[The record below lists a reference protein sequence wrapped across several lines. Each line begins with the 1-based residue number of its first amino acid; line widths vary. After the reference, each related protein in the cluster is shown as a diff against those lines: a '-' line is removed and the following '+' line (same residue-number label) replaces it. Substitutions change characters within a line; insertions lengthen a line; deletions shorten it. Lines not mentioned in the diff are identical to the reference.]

1 LHIAKCFRQSE
12 RTSTSDQPFF
22 FCFVFITQLFSI
34 AIFVHESGVE
44 FSQTINEGVKL
55 LLRRQ
60 EGRPE
65 VPGPFL
71 LSKARTRNHA
81 DAGGIKHGQAIE
93 TVRLLASCL
102 GSLNSLLGQP
112 DLREGIHGSLGL
124 VAGHTLHLVEA
135 INKFLGPPL
144 QGLWK
149 GEQKQKE
156 EKTRKVVGKES
167 G

>member
-1 LHIAKCFRQSE
+1 MISGRRA
-12 RTSTSDQPFF
+12 TPVVFF
-22 FCFVFITQLFSI
+22 FPSVVFSI

-44 FSQTINEGVKL
+44 FGQTINERVKL
-55 LLRRQ
+55 LFRGQ

-71 LSKARTRNHA
+71 LPKARTRNHTHS
-81 DAGGIKHGQAIE
+81 GGIKHGQAVE
-93 TVRLLASCL
+93 TIWLLASCL
-102 GSLNSLLGQP
+102 GSLNSLLWQP